1 MRKFSPSTLIALLA
15 VFVAIGGTATA
26 ASGLINGKKIKPGT
40 VTGKQIK
47 NQSITKAKI
56 STAALAAFAGAQ
68 GPQGERG
75 PQGDKG
81 PQGEP
86 GAPGTTAISASATKV
101 AQSPNVI
108 ARQLTLDDLPDSRYI
123 VMAEVS
129 VVSQT
134 AGSQVTCT
142 LDGNG
147 GATEDTAEWTNP
159 ANNSR
164 TVLWMNMAT
173 QPEIDQLFV
182 DCSAGNSSATF
193 KTNITAIPAL

>member
-134 AGSQVTCT
+134 
-142 LDGNG
+142 
-147 GATEDTAEWTNP
+147 EDTAEWTNP